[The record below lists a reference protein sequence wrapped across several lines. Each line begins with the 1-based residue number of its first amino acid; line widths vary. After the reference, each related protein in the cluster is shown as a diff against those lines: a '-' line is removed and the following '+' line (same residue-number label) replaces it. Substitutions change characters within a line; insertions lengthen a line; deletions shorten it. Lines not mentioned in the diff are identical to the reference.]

1 MGRVINK
8 VFKLGTKLTAY
19 LPKEYEQQIRE
30 ELIQLNI
37 KRERILAIMLSIFL
51 IIIIGSRYIVRNTAI
66 LDKYIS
72 RDSIYIHFI
81 LITFT
86 LLFLVYTHKIN
97 RISKKQM
104 FELDLVHKTLVFSV
118 MILCAVIA
126 INNDVLNQRP
136 LAYIIAMYSIASI
149 LLLNPNEGLTIYL
162 ASYIIYITGILYF
175 IGTSWRVLES
185 IIFSL
190 PLFILALLV
199 SRINYSSFVNN
210 FISRMQIE
218 EKNRELD
225 HMYSTVEEVL
235 TLRTEQLNHAVEMD
249 RLRTAFFSNI
259 SHELRTPL
267 NIIFSAEQ
275 LLELVCRDQN
285 IQSRKQEILKYN
297 AMVQQNCYRLIR
309 LIENLIDITEIDAGQ
324 NKINLQ
330 KHDIVRLV
338 KGVTSAVATYIKKHD
353 IKLKFHSD
361 IPCRTIACDGYKI
374 ERIILNLLSN
384 AVKFNPTGGDIQ
396 VSLWEKCG
404 KIMISVRDT
413 GFGIPKD
420 MKDTIFDRFVQV
432 DQSTSRL
439 REGSGIGL
447 AIVKAFV
454 EQHNGEIELISAE
467 GQGSEFIIS
476 LPTDLNACG
485 EGKSWISTEYK
496 CYEKIKMEFSDIYDN
511 I

>member
-8 VFKLGTKLTAY
+8 VFKLGAKLSAY
-19 LPKEYEQQIRE
+19 LPKAYEEQIRQ

-37 KRERILAIMLSIFL
+37 KRERILAIVLSLFL

-86 LLFLVYTHKIN
+86 LLFLAYTHKIN

-118 MILCAVIA
+118 MILCAAIA

-136 LAYIIAMYSIASI
+136 LAYIIAMYSIAST

-162 ASYIIYITGILYF
+162 TSYIIYITGILYF

-225 HMYSTVEEVL
+225 YMYSTVEEVL
-235 TLRTEQLNHAVEMD
+235 TLRTEQLNHAMEMD

-275 LLELVCRDQN
+275 MLELVCKDQN
-285 IQSRKQEILKYN
+285 IQNRKQEILKYN

-324 NKINLQ
+324 NKI
-330 KHDIVRLV
+330 
-338 KGVTSAVATYIKKHD
+338 
-353 IKLKFHSD
+353 
-361 IPCRTIACDGYKI
+361 
-374 ERIILNLLSN
+374 
-384 AVKFNPTGGDIQ
+384 
-396 VSLWEKCG
+396 
-404 KIMISVRDT
+404 
-413 GFGIPKD
+413 
-420 MKDTIFDRFVQV
+420 
-432 DQSTSRL
+432 
-439 REGSGIGL
+439 
-447 AIVKAFV
+447 
-454 EQHNGEIELISAE
+454 
-467 GQGSEFIIS
+467 
-476 LPTDLNACG
+476 
-485 EGKSWISTEYK
+485 
-496 CYEKIKMEFSDIYDN
+496 
-511 I
+511 